1 MNFYVCA
8 TPYHLF
14 VTLCDIS
21 IKNMKS
27 YIYLSTHDENIFKMF
42 LDYKEKI
49 AEFKN
54 VEKVWMRKRNNIHE
68 RLFIE
73 SIKDKLEYK
82 RLKEEITSSNVIIFP
97 WNPYSL
103 FSPSEY
109 IFNHA
114 KKVKLIEEGANLYIM
129 KKPSKAFM
137 FIKRYVYRRNLNFY
151 KDKKVTKIMVQ
162 FPERYPKH
170 LNNKLAHLDL
180 EGIINKIDNVNKN
193 IIVNVFTNKLNKDYF
208 KNNSLLILSQ
218 PLSEDGYIK
227 EEKKIELYKNII
239 YEYGEGYNIIL
250 KKHPR
255 EKTIYNFSNVLELDG
270 NFPSELFKL
279 LNIKFEKA
287 IGVCTGSVKF
297 VDSKESFNI
306 DENFL
311 KKCKVEKK

>member
-14 VTLCDIS
+14 ITLCDIANS
-21 IKNMKS
+21 NIKS
-27 YIYLSTHDENIFKMF
+27 YIYLSTHDDNIFKSF
-42 LDYKEKI
+42 LKYKKKLI
-49 AEFKN
+49 ALKN
-54 VEKVWMRKRNNIHE
+54 IEKVWVRKRSNIHE

-82 RLKEEITSSNVIIFP
+82 GLKKEIINSNVIIFP

-109 IFNHA
+109 IFKYA

-137 FIKRYVYRRNLNFY
+137 LVKRYIYRRNLNFY
-151 KDKKVTKIMVQ
+151 KDEKITEVMVQ
-162 FPERYPKH
+162 FPEKYPKH
-170 LNNKLAHLDL
+170 LKDKLAYLDL
-180 EGIINKIDNVNKN
+180 NGMVTKIDAISKN
-193 IIVNVFTNKLNKDYF
+193 NIVNIFLDKLNRYDF
-208 KNNSLLILSQ
+208 KNKSLLILSQ
-218 PLSEDGYIK
+218 PLSEDGYIT
-227 EEKKIELYKNII
+227 EEKKIKLYKDII
-239 YEYGEGYNIIL
+239 NEYGQGYNIVF

-255 EKTIYNFSNVLELDG
+255 EKTIYNFPNVLELDG

-279 LNIKFEKA
+279 LDIKFEKA

-297 VDSKESFNI
+297 VDAKETFNI

-311 KKCKVEKK
+311 KKCKVKK